1 MAGRAWPDRTHRAQH
16 PASGQRQPAV
26 SRRPQS
32 LTLRALCRNVG
43 DAGGG
48 QGGADGGQHGGQLL
62 EVVGLLG
69 QLSSHYDLGG
79 RGGRLGVV
87 ALQVRPLPRTNRLSG
102 SVVLTVAVGLGAS
115 SRRRGRM
122 WARGRWPRAGAA
134 AASSATRCWQR
145 CWRAAASA
153 SSWGPGVLQPGQP
166 LSPAGQRS
174 RQRLAPPSRSSTRS
188 ASAAWESSSATWA
201 WRWAWVRLAA
211 AAAFDLPGGADP
223 GAVGRAQH
231 GRQHLWRIGGP
242 AVPVGSVGLEEWAKV
257 ELVDDVEGEP
267 GQVTGWEPVA
277 QVRWEQKGLVA
288 VAGTEVVGHG
298 RSYLRRFLITP
309 APAAAVLPFEA
320 EE

>member
-69 QLSSHYDLGG
+69 QLSGHHDLGG

-102 SVVLTVAVGLGAS
+102 SMVLTVAVGLGAS

-122 WARGRWPRAGAA
+122 WARGRWPRARAA

-153 SSWGPGVLQPGQP
+153 SSWALACCSRASRSARPASDRGSASRRLRGPRPDPPRQPGRAARPPGPGGGRGCGWPRR
-166 LSPAGQRS
+166 RS
-174 RQRLAPPSRSSTRS
+174 I
-188 ASAAWESSSATWA
+188 
-201 WRWAWVRLAA
+201 WRE
-211 AAAFDLPGGADP
+211 
-223 GAVGRAQH
+223 GR
-231 GRQHLWRIGGP
+231 I
-242 AVPVGSVGLEEWAKV
+242 PV
-257 ELVDDVEGEP
+257 
-267 GQVTGWEPVA
+267 Q
-277 QVRWEQKGLVA
+277 
-288 VAGTEVVGHG
+288 
-298 RSYLRRFLITP
+298 
-309 APAAAVLPFEA
+309 
-320 EE
+320 